1 MSEQPFERLAYRNRF
16 VKRLIQQTTGTE
28 CFVPFV
34 SLQNEDNLVVLKLS
48 AAQINRMF
56 SALITGADIVYPDES
71 MQIMVDFLSGIHCPP
86 IMEAQDC
93 YEYPS
98 YANFIKYTPTNPYIE
113 PDAVPD
119 GYAFPP
125 FLVNGEDGNDIP
137 NYEHYD
143 VIVPTAA
150 ITLDLDWFET
160 ISGQLPTIEIMV
172 SGAGKV
178 FLKMLTLAG
187 GGLAVITV
195 DNPPDLIDIIAGIVT
210 SSDNIIDLNQDLISL
225 PPETAQE
232 LIFEVDTVGSGLH
245 TIYIVFLPI
254 LDDSLIPVRFGG
266 GFRGVQLC
274 DFVEQPEMGLTDIRF
289 NGADCNLEVLN
300 NGVWEVVNG
309 WEDWLACVPS
319 GGGGGASAISAV
331 TRYNQLSATINFT
344 NTAYARLTD
353 SEVAYTFTKSKALI
367 GVGCSSSNAGS
378 QSNFFRP
385 LVRQGSTDING
396 IDGTE
401 ARTFGTTLREVWAWD
416 VFDDLALVNSG
427 IFIDAK
433 VSGSTGAVSN
443 NFNLVFVIIEFDE
456 LSDLFVEDVRI
467 IDRELQKKI
476 GGVWITVTDSLA
488 TILNSIETTANNALA
503 AAAAAQATANNAQ
516 TIANGAVTVNNT
528 QNTRLN
534 NIENDIEDL
543 ELDAAAQA
551 VTLANHETRIDA
563 LEASMGSDSPYFLGG
578 VWSVDYTWSDA
589 SPTVILPFTLD
600 QGIYTSLGIASDF
613 SPAPNIASVFSTAVR
628 NNQVTHVG
636 VKLIALGHTN
646 PMNIKVTINDAS
658 GVGFSASFVQTSFVS
673 GEHIFWMRVP
683 NSTALFK
690 IEAEGNNAD
699 RFYMRGLRV
708 LGRGTAPF

>member
-113 PDAVPD
+113 PDTVPD

-551 VTLANHETRIDA
+551 VTLANHEIRIDA
-563 LEASMGSDSPYFLGG
+563 LEASMGEDSPYFLGG
-578 VWSVDYTWSDA
+578 VGSDEWE
-589 SPTVILPFTLD
+589 FTTNPSDMVPWELD
-600 QGIYTSLGIASDF
+600 DGFLSSNGIASTFATPTRAEFHLDSIWASNATHIGIVLIPLTVGIPLDVTCYINGLTDNGF
-613 SPAPNIASVFSTAVR
+613 SARIQYPLFEAGQKTLWMRMPNTEAGLIRIEAF
-628 NNQVTHVG
+628 NNSGDRFYVKG
-636 VKLIALGHTN
+636 VKLL
-646 PMNIKVTINDAS
+646 
-658 GVGFSASFVQTSFVS
+658 
-673 GEHIFWMRVP
+673 W
-683 NSTALFK
+683 
-690 IEAEGNNAD
+690 
-699 RFYMRGLRV
+699 
-708 LGRGTAPF
+708 RGTIAP